1 MSIMSLWNNINS
13 VKKKKKG
20 SSHFR
25 EGFVKL
31 QCFCILH
38 LKCVKCAFF
47 WDSLRS
53 NQDENRTWVSV
64 TPLFTRGC
72 WCAKIDPAKRKCF
85 SEEWGLECDF
95 YREIPDCHC
104 CLRSD
109 MLVVLTT
116 LSSLKLLRLALQD
129 NYINIREEVSDNSR
143 EGSYHFALSGK
154 SFQVISQHFSS
165 LLPKVS
171 SKRLPV
177 S

>member
-1 MSIMSLWNNINS
+1 MLLYFTLEMC
-13 VKKKKKG
+13 
-20 SSHFR
+20 
-25 EGFVKL
+25 EM
-31 QCFCILH
+31 CFFLGLTEIKSGWEQDVS
-38 LKCVKCAFF
+38 KCYP
-47 WDSLRS
+47 
-53 NQDENRTWVSV
+53 
-64 TPLFTRGC
+64 PLFTRGC

-85 SEEWGLECDF
+85 SEESGPECDF

-171 SKRLPV
+171 SKRVPV